1 MTEAPPSAP
10 MSETTATAPRGQPH
24 RLADLGPRSR
34 RGGFGRSRF
43 IATMKYILP
52 GLATLLLVAVVAW
65 PEFSSDNDRFRIP
78 QAVGPIGTSRPQV
91 LNARVLGVDSQSRP
105 FQITADTSALK
116 NKDGREFYLL
126 EQPKADIVLED
137 GTWVALTAI
146 IGEYEENTKFLYLVG
161 DVNVFHDAGHEFRT
175 SKARFNLGDRSASGD
190 DPVEGQGP
198 LGTLQ
203 SEGFR
208 IFDGGDR
215 VLFTGKAQMF
225 VYRSARDV
233 R

>member
-1 MTEAPPSAP
+1 M
-10 MSETTATAPRGQPH
+10 
-24 RLADLGPRSR
+24 GPRIQ

-43 IATMKYILP
+43 VAAMKYILP
-52 GLATLLLVAVVAW
+52 GLAMALLVVVMAW
-65 PEFSSDNDRFRIP
+65 PEFASDDNRFRIP
-78 QAVGPIGTSRPQV
+78 EAVGPIGTSRPQV

-116 NKDGREFYLL
+116 KDDDREFYFL
-126 EQPKADIVLED
+126 EHPKADIVLKD
-137 GTWVALTAI
+137 GSWVALTAI
-146 IGEYEENTKFLYLVG
+146 DGEYEEETKYLYLVG
-161 DVNVFHDAGHEFRT
+161 NVNVFHDAGHEFST
-175 SKARFNLGDRSASGD
+175 PKARFNLDDRSATGD

-225 VYRSARDV
+225 VYRGARDTK
-233 R
+233 

>member
-1 MTEAPPSAP
+1 M
-10 MSETTATAPRGQPH
+10 
-24 RLADLGPRSR
+24 GPRIQ

-43 IATMKYILP
+43 VAAMKYILP
-52 GLATLLLVAVVAW
+52 GLAMALLVVVMAW
-65 PEFSSDNDRFRIP
+65 PEFASDDNRFRIP
-78 QAVGPIGTSRPQV
+78 EAVGPIGTSRPQV

-116 NKDGREFYLL
+116 KDEGREFYFL
-126 EQPKADIVLED
+126 EQPKADIVLKD
-137 GTWVALTAI
+137 GSWVALTAI
-146 IGEYEENTKFLYLVG
+146 DGEYEEDTKYLYLVG
-161 DVNVFHDAGHEFRT
+161 NVNVFHDAGHEFST
-175 SKARFNLGDRSASGD
+175 PKARFNLDDRSATGN

-225 VYRSARDV
+225 VYRGARDTK
-233 R
+233 